1 MLPAIFLDHL
11 DHPRPPWMRP
21 GPDLRHA
28 AMPDLE
34 PLFGLRSFDYKRYT
48 IGTGGLSK
56 MTDPGPPNYGIA
68 ELFMVLCAK
77 RYAAALRTGRILIGE
92 IEGHP
97 APCPEELYPD
107 QAGIQALFQETM
119 DRYGLVWGPPSSR

>member
-1 MLPAIFLDHL
+1 
-11 DHPRPPWMRP
+11 
-21 GPDLRHA
+21 
-28 AMPDLE
+28 
-34 PLFGLRSFDYKRYT
+34 
-48 IGTGGLSK
+48 

-77 RYAAALRTGRILIGE
+77 RYAASLGTGRILIGE

-107 QAGIQALFQETM
+107 QAGIQALFQDHEPVWARVGAVVRSLAG
-119 DRYGLVWGPPSSR
+119 DDIHREARIPAVGLHGRGVHRGSRTRTQGRKERMASTTRSCPARASS